1 MNRQA
6 AKIAT
11 LQFLTLALILLPL
24 LIGGYYI
31 WQKHRWANALL
42 AEIEPRHARLQG
54 LGALK
59 PELEV
64 ALKQT
69 QAVLAKHVYPA
80 SLDAT
85 KAGNDAQQR
94 IRKVFA
100 DSQVTIESL
109 QVLAA
114 KEGESFQRIGVVL
127 RIEGSLPNI
136 QEALVRLGDQSPTIL
151 LDSLYIQNLG
161 PVRASSP
168 QRLMG
173 NFSFSVLR
181 AKT

>member
-11 LQFLTLALILLPL
+11 LQFLTALLVLLPL
-24 LIGGYYI
+24 IAAGVYI
-31 WQKHRWANALL
+31 WHKHQWANSLL
-42 AEIEPRHARLQG
+42 ADIEPRHARLQG
-54 LGALK
+54 LGSLK

-69 QAVLAKHVYPA
+69 QTALAKHVYSA

-100 DSQVTIESL
+100 ESQLTIDSV

-114 KEGESFQRIGVVL
+114 KDVENFQRIGVVL
-127 RIEGSLPNI
+127 RVEGSLPNVH
-136 QEALVRLGDQSPTIL
+136 EALLRLGDQSPTIL
-151 LDSLYIQNLG
+151 LDSVLIQNLG
-161 PVRASSP
+161 PLKPSSP

>member
-6 AKIAT
+6 AKVAA
-11 LQFLTLALILLPL
+11 LQFLSMLLILLPL
-24 LIGGYYI
+24 FIAGAYV
-31 WQKHRWANALL
+31 WHKHQWANSVI

-54 LGALK
+54 LGSLK
-59 PELEV
+59 QELEI

-69 QAVLAKHVYPA
+69 QAALAKHVYPA

-100 DSQVTIESL
+100 DSQLLIESV

-114 KEGESFQRIGVVL
+114 KDVEGFQRIGVVL

-136 QEALVRLGDQSPTIL
+136 HEALVRLGDQNPTIL
-151 LDSLYIQNLG
+151 LDSVYIQNLG
-161 PVRASSP
+161 PMKPSSP

>member
-6 AKIAT
+6 TKIAT
-11 LQFLTLALILLPL
+11 LQLLSVLFILLPL
-24 LIGGYYI
+24 IAAGVYV
-31 WQKHRWANALL
+31 WQKHKWANALL

-54 LGALK
+54 LGSLK
-59 PELEV
+59 PSLEI
-64 ALKQT
+64 ASKLTQT
-69 QAVLAKHVYPA
+69 ALAKHVYPA

-94 IRKVFA
+94 IRNVFA
-100 DSQVTIESL
+100 DSQLTIDSV

-114 KEGESFQRIGVVL
+114 KDVESFQRIGVVL
-127 RIEGSLPNI
+127 RVEGSLPNI
-136 QEALVRLGDQSPTIL
+136 HDALVRLGDQSPTIL
-151 LDSLYIQNLG
+151 LDSVSIQNLG
-161 PVRASSP
+161 PVRPSSP